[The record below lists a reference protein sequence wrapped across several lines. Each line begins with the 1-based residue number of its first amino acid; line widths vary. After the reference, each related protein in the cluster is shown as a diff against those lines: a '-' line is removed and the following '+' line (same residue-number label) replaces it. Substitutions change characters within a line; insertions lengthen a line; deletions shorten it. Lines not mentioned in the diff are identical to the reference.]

1 MYYYTT
7 AMMHL
12 QILAGEEGELYYTS
26 RNKECEF
33 ALVDLMADS
42 IQCMVDTSITNQIA
56 RTS

>member
-12 QILAGEEGELYYTS
+12 QILAGEEGELYTS